1 MVSKRLPTLEFKLAG
16 TSCTKETIPTIRM
29 ALARIICSR
38 EKPLCFRPCL
48 AKLRFAF
55 ATLILAPA
63 LHPRPWAASGGLP
76 KLGLPHGDDGD
87 RPTPVLRLVRIS
99 KSQEIR
105 PCWATGR
112 IIHCS
117 AVVERDGAG
126 KITFDYRGTVN
137 YPAGSPTRSEEHT
150 SELQSHLNLVCRLL
164 LEKKKMKTP
173 RRP

>member
-1 MVSKRLPTLEFKLAG
+1 MVARRITTLEFRLAG
-16 TSCTKETIPTIRM
+16 TSCSSEKIPTIRM
-29 ALARIICSR
+29 ALARIISSTD
-38 EKPLCFRPCL
+38 KPLCFRPCL

-76 KLGLPHGDDGD
+76 KLGLPHGNDGD
-87 RPTPVLRLVRIS
+87 RATPVLRLVRIS

-126 KITFDYRGTVN
+126 KILQ
-137 YPAGSPTRSEEHT
+137 AGRPDA
-150 SELQSHLNLVCRLL
+150 RLIGSQGL
-164 LEKKKMKTP
+164 TACDLHVAGQHKHRLDHVPPSIAAQIE
-173 RRP
+173 